1 MHHLT
6 RRALLAG
13 ATASAA
19 TVLAPISGIHR
30 LVAKADCLRSLK
42 EFLQEAR
49 QNQLTSG
56 QRKLIVEQGIT
67 LLDEFYCHLPQ
78 KRQLYGAR
86 PVERLRDLREVAG
99 GLNDDL
105 RFHARM
111 MAIFTELRDQH
122 TRYKPPRPYL
132 SAHAFLP
139 FRIEACIENDRR
151 KYIVS
156 RIVPGFTHQT
166 FRPGVE
172 VIRWNG
178 TPIEGAADRAGG
190 DGATPSARGCIGLAR
205 LTQRVLQ
212 LHPVPEE
219 ESVQIR
225 YRADDGQELDI
236 EIAWQVISLP
246 DSCNSNCDEMQQMGD
261 FRKFLF
267 AKYDVCSA
275 PIDSKFHTTP
285 GGDVFGYIRLYSFEN
300 VSPLDGDK
308 WVDEFKK
315 HMAKYSNTKGL
326 IVDVRDNAG
335 GSIRTSERILQWV
348 APPGPIAPSTLY
360 FRATNTTLRFCNL
373 PTSVS
378 ELGPPPEGLHKWS
391 ESIKRALDTGA
402 TFSDAFEYTTK
413 AQCNSDDRIVF
424 PRPVIVVA
432 NGMTWSAGE
441 FFAAGFQDHGGTIL
455 GVDETTGGG
464 GANYRQMS
472 QLSKYFTDDHQ
483 ASPFEPLANMAN
495 GADFLVAFRRN
506 KRVGRGAGKEI
517 EDAGVVRNR
526 AYAMTRNDVLHDNQD
541 LKNHAARLLAQ
552 MP

>member
-49 QNQLTSG
+49 QNQLTG
-56 QRKLIVEQGIT
+56 DQRKLIVEQGIT

-139 FRIEACIENDRR
+139 FRIEACLENDRR

-190 DGATPSARGCIGLAR
+190 DGATLSARRCIGLAR

-315 HMAKYSNTKGL
+315 HVAKYSNTKGL

-335 GSIRTSERILQWV
+335 GSIRTS
-348 APPGPIAPSTLY
+348 
-360 FRATNTTLRFCNL
+360 
-373 PTSVS
+373 
-378 ELGPPPEGLHKWS
+378 
-391 ESIKRALDTGA
+391 
-402 TFSDAFEYTTK
+402 
-413 AQCNSDDRIVF
+413 
-424 PRPVIVVA
+424 
-432 NGMTWSAGE
+432 
-441 FFAAGFQDHGGTIL
+441 
-455 GVDETTGGG
+455 
-464 GANYRQMS
+464 
-472 QLSKYFTDDHQ
+472 
-483 ASPFEPLANMAN
+483 
-495 GADFLVAFRRN
+495 
-506 KRVGRGAGKEI
+506 
-517 EDAGVVRNR
+517 
-526 AYAMTRNDVLHDNQD
+526 
-541 LKNHAARLLAQ
+541 
-552 MP
+552 

>member
-1 MHHLT
+1 M
-6 RRALLAG
+6 
-13 ATASAA
+13 
-19 TVLAPISGIHR
+19 
-30 LVAKADCLRSLK
+30 
-42 EFLQEAR
+42 
-49 QNQLTSG
+49 
-56 QRKLIVEQGIT
+56 
-67 LLDEFYCHLPQ
+67 Y
-78 KRQLYGAR
+78 
-86 PVERLRDLREVAG
+86 
-99 GLNDDL
+99 
-105 RFHARM
+105 
-111 MAIFTELRDQH
+111 
-122 TRYKPPRPYL
+122 
-132 SAHAFLP
+132 
-139 FRIEACIENDRR
+139 ENDRR

-166 FRPGVE
+166 SAPVSRSSA
-172 VIRWNG
+172 G
-178 TPIEGAADRAGG
+178 TALRSRARRIVRR
-190 DGATPSARGCIGLAR
+190 DGATRSARGCIGLAR

-219 ESVQIR
+219 ESVQVR

-275 PIDSKFHTTP
+275 PINSKFHTTP

-391 ESIKRALDTGA
+391 
-402 TFSDAFEYTTK
+402 
-413 AQCNSDDRIVF
+413 
-424 PRPVIVVA
+424 
-432 NGMTWSAGE
+432 
-441 FFAAGFQDHGGTIL
+441 
-455 GVDETTGGG
+455 
-464 GANYRQMS
+464 
-472 QLSKYFTDDHQ
+472 
-483 ASPFEPLANMAN
+483 
-495 GADFLVAFRRN
+495 
-506 KRVGRGAGKEI
+506 
-517 EDAGVVRNR
+517 
-526 AYAMTRNDVLHDNQD
+526 
-541 LKNHAARLLAQ
+541 
-552 MP
+552 